1 MIKSAGILGTAL
13 LLILTPLSA
22 HTGTSVIVLSANY
35 EDPVAVRY
43 KMRAD
48 HIGQTI
54 TITSNEQEFTAK
66 LRNIQ
71 EAKRYLIEEIGR
83 RGQAIVHEGPGY
95 LQHSEGFLK
104 SSNGREPL
112 AQVHILL
119 PVMRGSDNIYSGGV
133 ELIELMTG
141 IDLPG
146 KASFTSSPV
155 RLAVEDPERMRGT
168 LLEMISKDIKAT
180 RDRMKNTGK
189 IILSG
194 LESPVRV
201 SQFDDINVELFIEYE
216 MLMEIH

>member
-54 TITSNEQEFTAK
+54 TITSNEQEFAAK

>member
-13 LLILTPLSA
+13 LLVLIPLSA

-133 ELIELMTG
+133 EIIELMTG

>member
-13 LLILTPLSA
+13 LLVLIPLSA
-22 HTGTSVIVLSANY
+22 HTGTSAIVLSDSY
-35 EDPVAVRY
+35 ENPVAVRY

-54 TITSNEQEFTAK
+54 TITSNEQEFAAK

-146 KASFTSSPV
+146 KARFTSSPV

-180 RDRMKNTGK
+180 RDRMKSTGK

>member
-13 LLILTPLSA
+13 LLVLIPLSA

>member
-13 LLILTPLSA
+13 LLVLIPLSA

-54 TITSNEQEFTAK
+54 TITSNEQEFAAK

-133 ELIELMTG
+133 EIIELMTG

-146 KASFTSSPV
+146 KARFTSSPV

-180 RDRMKNTGK
+180 RDRMKSTGK